1 MKTIKEL
8 LQLVYDYERKE
19 KCTGLC
25 DIVLTIRNKFV
36 ITEQEY
42 FKLKEY
48 IKNNKPENASK
59 QYPLWFPMFD
69 WKPRNK
75 WLLKHINL
83 NK

>member
-19 KCTGLC
+19 RHMGLC
-25 DIVLTIRNKFV
+25 SVVHRMYFFSCINIDEYDILID
-36 ITEQEY
+36 
-42 FKLKEY
+42 Y
-48 IKNNKPENASK
+48 IKDNKPKNVSENNA
-59 QYPLWFPMFD
+59 YWFPMFN
-69 WKPRNK
+69 WQPRNK